1 MHTMKK
7 AHEIHSG
14 WFKYREEFAIAV
26 TQLKELPVLISL
38 HNWHKEVLT
47 KEERWAALKS
57 VVFVLWPVRMH
68 IVPQKLTN
76 RKKKLFYLWNFTYRS
91 TLYYVFFQQN
101 DLFVVEING

>member
-1 MHTMKK
+1 MHTIKK

-76 RKKKLFYLWNFTYRS
+76 RKKTFLFMEFHIQKYIILCILSAKRFICRR
-91 TLYYVFFQQN
+91 
-101 DLFVVEING
+101 D

>member
-1 MHTMKK
+1 MHTIKK

-76 RKKKLFYLWNFTYRS
+76 RKKTLFIYGISHTEVHYIMYSFSKTIYLS
-91 TLYYVFFQQN
+91 
-101 DLFVVEING
+101 

>member
-1 MHTMKK
+1 MHTIKK

-26 TQLKELPVLISL
+26 TQLKELPVHISL

-68 IVPQKLTN
+68 IVPQKFKN
-76 RKKKLFYLWNFTYRS
+76 RKKTFFIYGISHTEVHYIMYSFSKTIYLS
-91 TLYYVFFQQN
+91 
-101 DLFVVEING
+101 

>member
-1 MHTMKK
+1 MHTIKK

-76 RKKKLFYLWNFTYRS
+76 RKKNFFIYGISHTEVHYIMYSFSKTIYLS
-91 TLYYVFFQQN
+91 
-101 DLFVVEING
+101 